1 MLTNFGLNYP
11 IKALNPNSKK
21 VGISLSEGQSYT
33 VLSLELVIF
42 KFYYYY
48 IISFLV
54 DTVFKESNDDSCL
67 SSRFGERKL
76 GRESVLD

>member
-1 MLTNFGLNYP
+1 MCP
-11 IKALNPNSKK
+11 HNPK
-21 VGISLSEGQSYT
+21 VHD
-33 VLSLELVIF
+33 LSLELVIF
-42 KFYYYY
+42 KFHYYD

-76 GRESVLD
+76 GRESVLDWERQ